1 MMNKKVFYIII
12 GWCIIII
19 ALVLYNIFPLLMGKE
34 VLLEIRPVDPRDL
47 LRGDYVTLDFN
58 ISHYGKY
65 RLPYRDINVILKTD
79 ENNIAEIDFIVPQNS
94 PGKEFKKELYLK
106 GTVTRNRIKYGIES
120 YFVKEKTGREI
131 ERKINSSSKSYAR
144 VKIAPNGKAKVI
156 GLELNKEFN
165 K

>member
-1 MMNKKVFYIII
+1 MGKSIFCIII
-12 GWCIIII
+12 GWSAVII

-58 ISHYGKY
+58 ISHYGQY

-79 ENNIAEIDFIVPQNS
+79 ENNVAEIAFVTQDNDKS
-94 PGKEFKKELYLK
+94 LEKELYLK

>member
-1 MMNKKVFYIII
+1 MGKSIFCIII
-12 GWCIIII
+12 GWSAVIIV
-19 ALVLYNIFPLLMGKE
+19 LVLYNIFPLLMGKE

-58 ISHYGKY
+58 ISHYGQY

-79 ENNIAEIDFIVPQNS
+79 ENNVADIAFVTQDNDKSLE
-94 PGKEFKKELYLK
+94 KELYLK

-120 YFVKEKTGREI
+120 YFVKENTGREI
-131 ERKINSSSKSYAR
+131 ERKINSNSKSYAR

>member
-79 ENNIAEIDFIVPQNS
+79 ENNVADIAFVTQDNDKSLE
-94 PGKEFKKELYLK
+94 KELYLK

-120 YFVKEKTGREI
+120 YFVKENTGREI
-131 ERKINSSSKSYAR
+131 ERKINSNSKSYAR